1 MLSISVYRRPPC
13 LLRGRYPPCF
23 SSLCLSFALQLIC
36 HIIHVCSSF
45 SFIMEPRIIFPSVLS
60 VFWVKKKLDLISHAS
75 VLLFHAPKLS
85 LLVCHLNT
93 KVMFNLLLLYFKI
106 FLYRL
111 QRGMERKRER
121 ETSTVR
127 GNRGPSASG
136 ALPAGV
142 GPATQAG
149 ARNGSPTRDPSEL
162 GRRSIRRATGQG
174 ESLASWSSVDFYF

>member
-36 HIIHVCSSF
+36 HIIHICSSF

-106 FLYRL
+106 YLYRL
-111 QRGMERKRER
+111 QRGMERRRER
-121 ETSTVR
+121 DIHSERESWTVC
-127 GNRGPSASG
+127 
-136 ALPAGV
+136 
-142 GPATQAG
+142 
-149 ARNGSPTRDPSEL
+149 L
-162 GRRSIRRATGQG
+162 GRAPRRCGACDPGLCPGRESNPGPFRTGPTLYPPSHRPG
-174 ESLASWSSVDFYF
+174 RIPCFLVVR